1 MYNIYMEAIMNKAN
15 DAQDPE
21 LVEDE
26 DDESESVEEVELAE
40 YDHSQFDLDEEWKD
54 GVEDDE

>member
-1 MYNIYMEAIMNKAN
+1 MSEENETV
-15 DAQDPE
+15 DPE

-26 DDESESVEEVELAE
+26 GEETESVEEVELAE